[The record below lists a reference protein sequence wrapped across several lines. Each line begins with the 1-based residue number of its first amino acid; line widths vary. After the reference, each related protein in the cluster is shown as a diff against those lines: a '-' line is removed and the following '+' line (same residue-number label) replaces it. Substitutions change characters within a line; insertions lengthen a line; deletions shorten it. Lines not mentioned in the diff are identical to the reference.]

1 MGIALRDSRVYIS
14 FLITWVIQDP
24 REIGRGRK
32 PRAAHATLNEGR
44 KRSARSAR
52 ENRMKKLE
60 IRLVAQLA
68 VASLLGAGLTLG
80 SLGVA
85 AASPSA
91 TARATHA
98 RSNTIEFSGQVT
110 AYSAATATAPGSITL
125 TDRAGATLNF
135 ATSTTTTITP
145 IDGSGAT
152 LAINDFATVQAPL
165 ATPGDATV
173 ISFSAAAPVSFS
185 GVVTAYTAASDT
197 TAGSI
202 TLRQRDGATLTYAV
216 TSATTISEN
225 GGAGDKIAVEDFA
238 TVEAAAA
245 APTVALAITFD
256 AAAPVRFDGRVTAYT
271 PASGTTAGSITLKD
285 SAGAELTFTTWS
297 STTITEL
304 DGTGDTLAVGDHATV
319 EAAASD
325 KSVATSITFAPA
337 PPVEFYGQVTAYT
350 AASGATPGSITV
362 EKKNS
367 STATFSTTSSTTVT
381 EVGGSGDALAVGDYA
396 NVLATSE
403 LPTTAHE
410 IRFTPAPRPEYFS
423 GRVTAYSA
431 PTDTAAG
438 SITLHR
444 RDRASLTFTVTSST
458 TFLELGGS
466 GDVIAVRDYARVE
479 AAASAKTVAIAVAFR
494 PAAPITFSGKV
505 TAYSAAS
512 GATGGSITLTDRP
525 GATLTF
531 ATSSSTTITEL
542 GGTGDTLVVGD
553 HATVRAPAAAKSDA
567 TSITFSAQ
575 APITFAGKVTAYTA
589 ASGATNGSL
598 TLQKDNGATLTYSV
612 TSSTTITEIGG
623 VGGTL
628 GAGDHA
634 VIVALPTSSTVATT
648 ITFTVHK

>member
-1 MGIALRDSRVYIS
+1 
-14 FLITWVIQDP
+14 
-24 REIGRGRK
+24 
-32 PRAAHATLNEGR
+32 
-44 KRSARSAR
+44 
-52 ENRMKKLE
+52 MKNFE
-60 IRLVAQLA
+60 IRLVARLA

-85 AASPSA
+85 SASPSPSA
-91 TARATHA
+91 HATHA
-98 RSNTIEFSGQVT
+98 RNNTIEFSGQVT
-110 AYSAATATAPGSITL
+110 AYSAATSTIPGSITL

-135 ATSTTTTITP
+135 ATSTTTSITQ

-152 LAINDFATVQAPL
+152 LAINDFATVQAPI

-173 ISFSAAAPVSFS
+173 ISFSAAAPVTFS
-185 GVVTAYTAASDT
+185 GVVTAYSAASDT
-197 TAGSI
+197 SSGSI
-202 TLRQRDGATLTYAV
+202 TLRQRDGASLTYAV
-216 TSATTISEN
+216 TSATSITEN
-225 GGAGDKIAVEDFA
+225 GGAGDKIAVDDFA

-256 AAAPVRFDGRVTAYT
+256 AAAPARFDGRVTAYT
-271 PASGTTAGSITLKD
+271 AASGTTPGSIALKD

-304 DGTGDTLAVGDHATV
+304 GGSSDTLTVGDHATV

-325 KSVATSITFAPA
+325 KVVATSITFTPA

-350 AASGATPGSITV
+350 AASGSTPGSITV

-367 STATFSTTSSTTVT
+367 NTATFSTTSSTTIT

-396 NVLATSE
+396 NVLATSA
-403 LPTTAHE
+403 LPTTARE

-423 GRVTAYSA
+423 GRVTAYSPA
-431 PTDTAAG
+431 SGATDG

-444 RDRASLTFTVTSST
+444 RDRASLTFSVTSAT

-466 GDVIAVRDYARVE
+466 GDLIAVRDYARVE
-479 AAASAKTVAIAVAFR
+479 ASTSARTVATAVVFR

-505 TAYSAAS
+505 TAYSPAS
-512 GATGGSITLTDRP
+512 GTSAGSITLTDRP

-542 GGTGDTLVVGD
+542 GGTGDSLVVGD
-553 HATVRAPAAAKSDA
+553 HATVRAPASAKNDA
-567 TSITFSAQ
+567 TSITFSAE
-575 APITFAGKVTAYTA
+575 APIIFSGKVTAYTP

-598 TLQKDNGATLTYSV
+598 TLQKESGATLTYSV
-612 TSSTTITEIGG
+612 TSSTTITES
-623 VGGTL
+623 GGTGDSL

-634 VIVALPTSSTVATT
+634 VVVALPTSSTVAIS
-648 ITFTVHK
+648 ITFSVHK